1 MYNALNTHVVA
12 HLKSQIMNKISVLLL
27 LSLLSL
33 LLIQLGAQL
42 FAITVAVTTLIE
54 SPPESFAMIQ
64 GDFPYDSSTFWN
76 VYPNIIGSFF
86 LITIIFNWRTKF
98 KKWILISF
106 GLYVL
111 SAIFA
116 IFVLDPAQANV
127 LNQSIDGTQL
137 QDLKNDALTWYR
149 YDWILFL
156 LTLTTSIT
164 LIIPIFKHL
173 NERK

>member
-1 MYNALNTHVVA
+1 
-12 HLKSQIMNKISVLLL
+12 MNKISISLLL
-27 LSLLSL
+27 FLLSL

-76 VYPNIIGSFF
+76 VFPNILGSIF
-86 LITIIFNWRTKF
+86 LITIIFNWKTKF

-106 GLYVL
+106 GIYVL

-116 IFVLDPAQANV
+116 IFIVEPAQANV
-127 LNQSIDGTQL
+127 LNFSIDGTGSR
-137 QDLKNDALTWYR
+137 DLKNDALTWYR
-149 YDWILFL
+149 YDWILFS
-156 LTLTTSIT
+156 LTLITSVT
-164 LIIPIFKHL
+164 LLIPIFKQL
-173 NERK
+173 NERR

>member
-1 MYNALNTHVVA
+1 
-12 HLKSQIMNKISVLLL
+12 MNKISVFLL

-76 VYPNIIGSFF
+76 VFPNILGSIF
-86 LITIIFNWRTKF
+86 LIAIIFNWRTKF

-116 IFVLDPAQANV
+116 IFILEPAQANV
-127 LNQSIDGTQL
+127 LNHSINGTEL
-137 QDLKNDALTWYR
+137 QDLKSDTLTWYR
-149 YDWILFL
+149 FDWILFF
-156 LTLTTSIT
+156 LTLITSIA

-173 NERK
+173 IEKK

>member
-1 MYNALNTHVVA
+1 
-12 HLKSQIMNKISVLLL
+12 MNKISVLLL
-27 LSLLSL
+27 LSLLCL

-42 FAITVAVTTLIE
+42 FAITVAVDTLIE

-64 GDFPYDSSTFWN
+64 GDFPYDSSIFWDVFPN
-76 VYPNIIGSFF
+76 VLGSVF
-86 LITIIFNWRTKF
+86 LITIISNWRTKF

-116 IFVLDPAQANV
+116 IFVVEPAQMNV

-149 YDWILFL
+149 LDWILWLF
-156 LTLTTSIT
+156 TLSTAIP

-173 NERK
+173 DKRK

>member
-1 MYNALNTHVVA
+1 
-12 HLKSQIMNKISVLLL
+12 MNKLSVFFL

-54 SPPESFAMIQ
+54 SPPESFNMIE

-76 VYPNIIGSFF
+76 VFPNILGSIF

-98 KKWILISF
+98 KKWTLISF

-116 IFVLDPAQANV
+116 IFVLEPAQANV
-127 LNQSIDGTQL
+127 LNQNIDGTQL

-149 YDWILFL
+149 YDWILFF
-156 LTLTTSIT
+156 LTLITAIT
-164 LIIPIFKHL
+164 LIIPIFKNL
-173 NERK
+173 NEGK

>member
-1 MYNALNTHVVA
+1 
-12 HLKSQIMNKISVLLL
+12 MNKISVLLL

-42 FAITVAVTTLIE
+42 FAITVAVTTLID
-54 SPPESFAMIQ
+54 SPPESFSMIQ
-64 GDFPYDSSTFWN
+64 GDFPYDSSTFWD
-76 VYPNIIGSFF
+76 VFPNILGCIF

-116 IFVLDPAQANV
+116 IFILDPAQANV
-127 LNQSIDGTQL
+127 LNQSIDGTQS

-149 YDWILFL
+149 YDWILF
-156 LTLTTSIT
+156 SIT
-164 LIIPIFKHL
+164 LITTVSLLVPIFKHL
-173 NERK
+173 TERK